1 MKISAAAERDVAG
14 GFSDQ
19 TQPALEIAAAVK
31 PVLAAFDQYDSGLPG
46 RKPHP
51 TRFGFNGRT

>member
-1 MKISAAAERDVAG
+1 LQLKISAAAERNVAG

-31 PVLAAFDQYDSGLPG
+31 PVLAASTNTMAACRGES
-46 RKPHP
+46 P
-51 TRFGFNGRT
+51 T